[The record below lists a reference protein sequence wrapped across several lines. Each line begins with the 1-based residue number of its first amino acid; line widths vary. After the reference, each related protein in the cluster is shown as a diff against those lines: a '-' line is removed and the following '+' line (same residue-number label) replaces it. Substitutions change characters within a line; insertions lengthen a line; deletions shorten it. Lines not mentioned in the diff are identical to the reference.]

1 MTASV
6 RWWPANSAGRVS
18 PDVAIIERTGD
29 TLALIDDWTGRD
41 TVILVDAAAPGS
53 APGRIHRI
61 DLLEDELPTDV
72 SLSSTHAFGVA
83 EAVGLAR
90 ILGRLPRHLI
100 AYAIEGATFA
110 PGASMH
116 RKVAATVP
124 KLVTRVAGELRRLEQ
139 DPAPAASMPAERQ

>member
-1 MTASV
+1 M
-6 RWWPANSAGRVS
+6 
-18 PDVAIIERTGD
+18 
-29 TLALIDDWTGRD
+29 
-41 TVILVDAAAPGS
+41 
-53 APGRIHRI
+53 
-61 DLLEDELPTDV
+61 

-90 ILGRLPRHLI
+90 RPRPAAPARLI
-100 AYAIEGATFA
+100 AYAIEGANFD
-110 PGASMH
+110 PGAPIS